1 MLNERKLTE
10 RELDQRKSALK
21 GLLSNKR
28 ALVRKYGKDA
38 EKVMYGIAT
47 KQAKNKVESMDKEKI
62 REYIKQALLRK
73 EGFVDTA
80 PLGEPE
86 SGQEVDVDTGFSGR
100 ADYGAEDKYLGGED
114 EVEMASA
121 NTPVV
126 PRGQTFL
133 PGVPTPKMEE
143 EDLNEAERAADKFN
157 VNVFGYQTKYYK
169 VCPGA
174 KAFMDKV
181 VAGDYGD
188 MSQRQNEVIR
198 IAKLHDLL
206 FIREIKALKDPVYAS
221 QIIPQAEYI
230 VEEIKDNVKI
240 LGMPLADVGY
250 LDNHIEIIK
259 DAAKKV
265 NEVEK
270 PSVDVTSSVLKKINA
285 NVNTPKTMAKAILDF
300 IDQVDDN
307 ESEAIMKNPKLK
319 MGLKYIKDLADE
331 KDKPGAVS
339 EGHGLGQKDLE
350 TIESLRNQIEQGSLD
365 GKKRDEY
372 VKVLNFLIKS
382 NILQDKTKDLSKG
395 KVNEQYDENDIDM
408 AINDLRNAADEIEA
422 AGEDAREIVRQYF
435 PNELSRL
442 DAYGAFSGV
451 YSANRYDVT
460 LGRFIDRLEEEGYEI
475 EDGVAY
481 VNEGHMM
488 SMDDLDI
495 GHIDNEPHM
504 LKKELARAGQMIQML
519 YRAVDKYDGK
529 GEVDF
534 PQWWQKKIIQANA
547 MLDSAF
553 DYIDGEEMVA
563 KIDAMIDNMDA
574 VEVDIDVVSEKED
587 VKKRLEA
594 EKAIRQTLKDEG
606 GAAGLKPLVKAVKKF
621 GFNKDEVVKLLK
633 KIVKV
638 DKHKHGDYIL
648 TPINEKELTKSDK
661 NSLKKIEKELR
672 KASQSHR
679 SQSKALAKSTKAH
692 KSQADR
698 ISKLVREKLTKKSDV
713 GDFVDDFTKSKAK
726 QFRGKSKKKK
736 KEMAVAA
743 YLAKQNA

>member
-1 MLNERKLTE
+1 MVIELINMLNERKLSE
-10 RELDQRKSALK
+10 NELEQREIVLK
-21 GLLSNKR
+21 GLLKNKQ
-28 ALVRKYGKDA
+28 ALVKKYGKDA

-47 KQAKNKVESMDKEKI
+47 KQSKKRVENMNLDNLKEL
-62 REYIKQALLRK
+62 IKKSLQ
-73 EGFVDTA
+73 
-80 PLGEPE
+80 
-86 SGQEVDVDTGFSGR
+86 QEETTNIDTGFSGR
-100 ADYGAEDKYLGGED
+100 ADYGEEDRALGRED
-114 EVEMASA
+114 ELEM
-121 NTPVV
+121 
-126 PRGQTFL
+126 RGL
-133 PGVPTPKMEE
+133 E
-143 EDLNEAERAADKFN
+143 EAERAADKFN

-206 FIREIKALKDPVYAS
+206 FIRELKALKDPVYAS
-221 QIIPQAEYI
+221 QVIPQAEYI

-265 NEVEK
+265 NEN
-270 PSVDVTSSVLKKINA
+270 IN
-285 NVNTPKTMAKAILDF
+285 
-300 IDQVDDN
+300 
-307 ESEAIMKNPKLK
+307 
-319 MGLKYIKDLADE
+319 
-331 KDKPGAVS
+331 
-339 EGHGLGQKDLE
+339 EGHGLD
-350 TIESLRNQIEQGSLD
+350 QGDVDFLQSFVDRMGFDKEPVDAKEFSKL
-365 GKKRDEY
+365 KKIL
-372 VKVLNFLIKS
+372 KFIIKS

-395 KVNEQYDENDIDM
+395 KVNEQYDEDDIDM

-442 DAYGAFSGV
+442 DAYGAFSNV
-451 YSANRYDVT
+451 YSSNRYDVT

-488 SMDDLDI
+488 SMDDLDV

-519 YRAVDKYDGK
+519 YRAVDKYDGQ

-563 KIDAMIDNMDA
+563 KIDAMIDKMDS
-574 VEVDIDVVSEKED
+574 VEVDIDVVSEEED

-594 EKAIRQTLKDEG
+594 EKAIRQTL
-606 GAAGLKPLVKAVKKF
+606 
-621 GFNKDEVVKLLK
+621 
-633 KIVKV
+633 
-638 DKHKHGDYIL
+638 
-648 TPINEKELTKSDK
+648 
-661 NSLKKIEKELR
+661 
-672 KASQSHR
+672 
-679 SQSKALAKSTKAH
+679 
-692 KSQADR
+692 
-698 ISKLVREKLTKKSDV
+698 
-713 GDFVDDFTKSKAK
+713 
-726 QFRGKSKKKK
+726 
-736 KEMAVAA
+736 
-743 YLAKQNA
+743 